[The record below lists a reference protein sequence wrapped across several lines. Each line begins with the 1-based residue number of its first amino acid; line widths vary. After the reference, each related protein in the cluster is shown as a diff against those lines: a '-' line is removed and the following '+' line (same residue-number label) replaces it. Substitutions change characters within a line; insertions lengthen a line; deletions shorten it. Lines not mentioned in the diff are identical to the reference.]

1 MKPNEIANPVPMGF
15 LGPWAVMAHPNGFA
29 KLITE
34 LWAPVTIRVHG
45 YSPGLSI
52 WTVSWQLGNDEVKR
66 TGADNAAGL

>member
-1 MKPNEIANPVPMGF
+1 
-15 LGPWAVMAHPNGFA
+15 MAHPNGFA